1 MNQIPHLSATFS
13 TLFFAGSMLLSA
25 GAFAQH
31 GGPTDIDGS
40 VWGVG
45 LAAILES
52 SPYRGVDDET
62 KALPVVTFENR
73 WVRVFGP
80 GLEVKLGTVGDTALG
95 LTATYSD
102 NGFKASDSPFLS
114 GMGERKNSAWLG
126 LRGRHAFDWATM
138 SSEISVDASDHSG
151 GTKVR
156 IGMERRFA
164 LGELGITPRLAATW
178 IDREF
183 TRYYYGVSTGEARP
197 GRSAYSPDATVNTSA
212 GVRLDYRLAPQQT
225 LFLDLGVEVLGQQIR
240 KSPLVDRRSVPEVR
254 LGYLYRF

>member
-1 MNQIPHLSATFS
+1 
-13 TLFFAGSMLLSA
+13 
-25 GAFAQH
+25 
-31 GGPTDIDGS
+31 
-40 VWGVG
+40 
-45 LAAILES
+45 
-52 SPYRGVDDET
+52 
-62 KALPVVTFENR
+62 
-73 WVRVFGP
+73 
-80 GLEVKLGTVGDTALG
+80 
-95 LTATYSD
+95 
-102 NGFKASDSPFLS
+102 
-114 GMGERKNSAWLG
+114 
-126 LRGRHAFDWATM
+126 
-138 SSEISVDASDHSG
+138 
-151 GTKVR
+151 
-156 IGMERRFA
+156 MERRFA